1 MVRIVRHR
9 QPKGAANR
17 YAGPDVTA
25 PHLYSTHGQITPL
38 DVAHQARPV
47 PVQVAQCLTQWE
59 PVQRQADRRILGCS
73 GLTSKYNGFQSTQ
86 KL

>member
-25 PHLYSTHGQITPL
+25 PHLYSTHGVSLLYIYICGL
-38 DVAHQARPV
+38 MVHGVSLLYIHIWGCRA
-47 PVQVAQCLTQWE
+47 QV
-59 PVQRQADRRILGCS
+59 ILYPGA
-73 GLTSKYNGFQSTQ
+73 GLPCMK
-86 KL
+86 